1 MSTCEIFRF
10 YKLITTKSLIE
21 PISMIVPRRV
31 RGRWGS
37 AGRREPFPRRLPPE
51 PGAHVR
57 GSNREAGGHFLKG
70 QAFPW
75 SVRHPGS

>member
-31 RGRWGS
+31 RAVEGS
-37 AGRREPFPRRLPPE
+37 AGSREPLPRRQTPE
-51 PGAHVR
+51 PGAHAR

-70 QAFPW
+70 QAFP
-75 SVRHPGS
+75 